1 MASAFFSFTE
11 KSEKAAEHEV
21 WPEARLYSLC
31 SWGPVWNQKTEVEQ
45 TEISVE
51 QMRDLGQEASL
62 MALHSLRE
70 ESFHFGVNSAN

>member
-1 MASAFFSFTE
+1 VWL
-11 KSEKAAEHEV
+11 EV
-21 WPEARLYSLC
+21 RLSSLC
-31 SWGPVWNQKTEVEQ
+31 SWGPVWNQEAEVEQ

-70 ESFHFGVNSAN
+70 ESFHFGVNGAN